1 MGVFL
6 ILFLSLAFFWIA
18 WQDLKHRNV
27 LVISFII
34 CYLLTGIFLSLYQKP
49 NWDNVLLNLA
59 IVGFMVSFTG
69 IYYILRYRLKF
80 IERLK
85 RSIGLGD
92 IAMVPFL
99 VLYFGPYGLLL
110 FLVISF
116 SLCLFYWV
124 LAKKGQ
130 GKSLLVPL
138 AGIQSLMLPVLLW
151 YDFFNQHLI
160 TY

>member
-1 MGVFL
+1 MKVFL
-6 ILFLSLAFFWIA
+6 ILFLSLTFFWIA

-34 CYLLTGIFLSLYQKP
+34 CYLLAGIFLNLYKKP
-49 NWDNVLLNLA
+49 NWNDILFNLA

-92 IAMVPFL
+92 MAMVPIL
-99 VLYFGPYGLLL
+99 VLYFGSYGFLL
-110 FLVISF
+110 FLLISF
-116 SLCLFYWV
+116 SLCLLYWV
-124 LAKKGQ
+124 LAQKNQ
-130 GKSLLVPL
+130 LIPL

-151 YDFFNQHLI
+151 YGFFTN
-160 TY
+160 T